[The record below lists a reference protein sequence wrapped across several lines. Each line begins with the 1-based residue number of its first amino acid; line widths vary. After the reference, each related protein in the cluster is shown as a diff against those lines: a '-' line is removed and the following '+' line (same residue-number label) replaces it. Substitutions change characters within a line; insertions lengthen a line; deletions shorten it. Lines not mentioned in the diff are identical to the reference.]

1 MYDGVNK
8 SRFTFVCTNFL
19 LEFMMGYDMGGG
31 SEGSGIHIKHGM
43 AFERF
48 VTASKSE
55 CYSEYP
61 QFKNNNQIELKQSTS
76 FLFNIS

>member
-1 MYDGVNK
+1 
-8 SRFTFVCTNFL
+8 
-19 LEFMMGYDMGGG
+19 MGYDMGGG

-55 CYSEYP
+55 CYSEYS
-61 QFKNNNQIELKQSTS
+61 QFKNNNQIELKQSLQAFFS
-76 FLFNIS
+76 IFRNESCPSHIVRDCI